1 MKCHAVFCIAL
12 PVLYTLSCID
22 AWMILQS
29 FSKCSAECHWRQG
42 REATRL
48 EAVQL
53 AQANNIH
60 QGGAQMVDASQ
71 AEGISI
77 RPLPSDCVTA
87 PQDSFKREAAG
98 F

>member
-1 MKCHAVFCIAL
+1 MSVDK
-12 PVLYTLSCID
+12 S
-22 AWMILQS
+22 
-29 FSKCSAECHWRQG
+29 
-42 REATRL
+42 REATCL

-60 QGGAQMVDASQ
+60 QRSTQMMDASQ

-87 PQDSFKREAAG
+87 PQDPFKWEAAG

>member
-1 MKCHAVFCIAL
+1 MDD
-12 PVLYTLSCID
+12 PSVLQQMQC
-22 AWMILQS
+22 WMSLERE
-29 FSKCSAECHWRQG
+29 A

-60 QGGAQMVDASQ
+60 QGGAQMMDASQ